1 MNQNTFHP
9 LFLKTK
15 AFLKRNAVY
24 LIGFFVIFIT
34 VWRLRGI
41 HDFAVIPNRGVKL
54 AVYLYFFIG
63 FAAVCFTMAK
73 TKKLH
78 LIFLVATAVLG
89 LGFMLA
95 LPLQLIPDEMVHYM
109 RAYDIADGN
118 FIAAANE
125 TGGVIREFPG
135 NLFLGGNN
143 YQEYFSKIG
152 FQLDFVNTTE
162 NAFTSAALY
171 SPLSYLPQALGIF
184 IARLFTTNSLAIFY
198 TARLFNFAFGTALVY
213 FAIKLIPFGKFTV
226 FTIAL
231 MPMFL
236 HQQISLSADV
246 ITNSLA
252 LFSVALALKI
262 SHEECKHPKRYLA
275 LLSVCLIVMT
285 MCKIVYFLFI
295 LLIFTVPSKL
305 FQNKRNAWIFKFS
318 ILFAALAVNILWFAA
333 SSQYFVEFREG
344 VNIAGQVKFVL
355 SNPITY
361 LWLLLKT
368 FIDSFPTFFSAMIG
382 FMLGPLTINVSP
394 WGYLTYMF
402 VFIIAVCITCD
413 NQRIKKSFKLV
424 QAILFAGTAVLICSA
439 IYAQWNPVKVP
450 YIDGIQGRYFIPI
463 ILPFALFVPQLL
475 PLRKA
480 TEKGDEDA
488 AALTCP
494 AIETTGKHKM
504 LIIFM
509 LFANFIALS
518 DIIVYFC

>member
-1 MNQNTFHP
+1 MNKNTFP
-9 LFLKTK
+9 ELLLRIGDF
-15 AFLKRNAVY
+15 FKRNAVY
-24 LIGFFVIFIT
+24 IVGFFIIFIA
-34 VWRLRGI
+34 VWRLRGTYE
-41 HDFAVIPNRGVKL
+41 FAVTPNRGVKL
-54 AVYLYFFIG
+54 AIYLYFFIG
-63 FAAVCFTMAK
+63 FAAICFTMAK

-78 LIFLVATAVLG
+78 LVFLVMTAVLG

-95 LPLQLIPDEMVHYM
+95 LPLYLIPDEPTHYM

-125 TGGVIREFPG
+125 TGDVIREFPG
-135 NLFLGGNN
+135 NLLIGGSN

-162 NAFTSAALY
+162 NAYTSAALY

-184 IARLFTTNSLAIFY
+184 IARLFTNNSMAIFY
-198 TARLFNFAFGTALVY
+198 TARIFNFAFGTALVY

-295 LLIFTVPSKL
+295 LLIFTVPAKL
-305 FQNKRNAWIFKFS
+305 FKNKKSAYIFKFS
-318 ILFAALAVNILWFAA
+318 ILLAALAVNILWFAV
-333 SSQYFVEFREG
+333 SSQYFVEFQEG

-361 LWLLLKT
+361 LWILLKT
-368 FIDSFPTFFSAMIG
+368 FIDFFPTMFLTMLGAA
-382 FMLGPLTINVSP
+382 LGPLSIGLSQ
-394 WGYLTYMF
+394 WGFLPYVCIL
-402 VFIIAVCITCD
+402 IIAICVICD
-413 NQRIKKSFKLV
+413 NQQIKKSFKLT
-424 QAILFAGTAVLICSA
+424 QFLIFAGTTVLICSA
-439 IYAQWNPVKVP
+439 LYAQWTPVGAAQ
-450 YIDGIQGRYFIPI
+450 INGLQGRYFIPI

-475 PLRKA
+475 PLRRTDA
-480 TEKGDEDA
+480 KGDEDA
-488 AALTCP
+488 LACP
-494 AIETTGKHKM
+494 AIETTGKYKM
-504 LIIFM
+504 LAIFM

>member
-1 MNQNTFHP
+1 MNKNTFHP
-9 LFLKTK
+9 LFLKTE

-24 LIGFFVIFIT
+24 LIGFFVIFIAI
-34 VWRLRGI
+34 WRLRGM
-41 HDFAVIPNRGVKL
+41 HDFAVIPNRGAKL

-89 LGFMLA
+89 IGFMLA
-95 LPLQLIPDEMVHYM
+95 LPLYLIPDEPTHYM

-152 FQLDFVNTTE
+152 LRLDFVNTTE
-162 NAFTSAALY
+162 NPYTSAALY

-184 IARLFTTNSLAIFY
+184 IARLFTTNSMAIFY
-198 TARLFNFAFGTALVY
+198 TARIFNFAFGTSLVY

-285 MCKIVYFLFI
+285 MCKIVYLLFI

-318 ILFAALAVNILWFAA
+318 ILFAALAANILWFAV
-333 SSQYFVEFREG
+333 SSQYFVEFQEG
-344 VNIAGQVKFVL
+344 VNIAEQIKFVL

-361 LWLLLKT
+361 LWILLET
-368 FIDSFPTFFSAMIG
+368 FINLFPTMFLTMLGAA
-382 FMLGPLTINVSP
+382 LGPLSIGLSQ
-394 WGYLTYMF
+394 WGFLPYVCIL
-402 VFIIAVCITCD
+402 IIAICVICD
-413 NQRIKKSFKLV
+413 NQQIKKSFKLT
-424 QAILFAGTAVLICSA
+424 QFLIFAGTTVLICSA
-439 IYAQWNPVKVP
+439 LYAQWTPVGTAQ
-450 YIDGIQGRYFIPI
+450 INGLQGRYFIPV

-475 PLRKA
+475 PLRKT
-480 TEKGDEDA
+480 TEKSDEDA
-488 AALTCP
+488 AALACP

>member
-1 MNQNTFHP
+1 MNKNTFP
-9 LFLKTK
+9 ELLLRIGD
-15 AFLKRNAVY
+15 FLKRNAVY
-24 LIGFFVIFIT
+24 IVGFFIIFIA
-34 VWRLRGI
+34 VWRLRGTYE
-41 HDFAVIPNRGVKL
+41 FAVTPNRGVKL
-54 AVYLYFFIG
+54 AIYLYFFIG
-63 FAAVCFTMAK
+63 FAAICFTMAK

-78 LIFLVATAVLG
+78 LVFLVMTAVLG

-95 LPLQLIPDEMVHYM
+95 LPLYLIPDEPTHYM

-125 TGGVIREFPG
+125 TGDVIREFPG
-135 NLFLGGNN
+135 NLLIGGSN

-162 NAFTSAALY
+162 NAYTSAALY

-184 IARLFTTNSLAIFY
+184 IARLFTNNSMAIFY
-198 TARLFNFAFGTALVY
+198 TARIFNFAFGTALVY

-285 MCKIVYFLFI
+285 MCKIVYLLFI
-295 LLIFTVPSKL
+295 LLIFTVPSNL
-305 FQNKRNAWIFKFS
+305 FHNKRNAWIFKIS
-318 ILFAALAVNILWFAA
+318 ILLAALAVNMVWFAI
-333 SSQYFVEFREG
+333 SSRYFVEFRDG
-344 VNIAGQVKFVL
+344 VNIAEQVKFVL

-382 FMLGPLTINVSP
+382 FMLGPLTIAVSS
-394 WGYLTYMF
+394 WSYLTYMF
-402 VFIIAVCITCD
+402 IFIIAVCITCD
-413 NQRIKKSFKLV
+413 NQRIKKSFKVV

-439 IYAQWNPVKVP
+439 LYAQWNPVGVP

-475 PLRKA
+475 PLKN
-480 TEKGDEDA
+480 TKSTDNA
-488 AALTCP
+488 AELSLP

-504 LIIFM
+504 LVILM
-509 LFANFIALS
+509 LFADFIALS
-518 DIIVYFC
+518 DIICYFC

>member
-1 MNQNTFHP
+1 MNKNTLNQ
-9 LFLKTK
+9 LFLKTGD
-15 AFLKRNAVY
+15 FLKRNAVY
-24 LIGFFVIFIT
+24 LIGFCIIFIA
-34 VWRLRGI
+34 VWRLRGTY
-41 HDFAVIPNRGVKL
+41 DFAVLPNRGAKL

-78 LIFLVATAVLG
+78 LIFLVAAVVLG
-89 LGFMLA
+89 IGFMLA
-95 LPLQLIPDEMVHYM
+95 LPLQLIPDEMTHYM
-109 RAYDIADGN
+109 RAYEIADGN
-118 FIAAANE
+118 FIAAADA
-125 TGGVIREFPG
+125 TGGVVREFPG
-135 NLFLGGNN
+135 NLFIGGSN
-143 YQEYFSKIG
+143 YQEYFAQSG
-152 FQLDFVNTTE
+152 SRLDYINTTE
-162 NAFTSAALY
+162 NPYTSAALY

-184 IARLFTTNSLAIFY
+184 IARLFTDNAMAVFY
-198 TARLFNFAFGTALVY
+198 TARIFNFAFGTALVY

-285 MCKIVYFLFI
+285 MCKIVYLLFI
-295 LLIFTVPSKL
+295 LLIFTVPSGL
-305 FQNKRNAWIFKFS
+305 FQSKRNAWIFKFS
-318 ILFAALAVNILWFAA
+318 ILLAALAANMLWMAV
-333 SSQYFVEFREG
+333 SSRYFVEFRAG
-344 VNIAGQVKFVL
+344 VNITEQIKFVL

-368 FIDSFPTFFSAMIG
+368 FIASFPTFFSAMIG
-382 FMLGPLTINVSP
+382 FMLGPLTIAVSP

-402 VFIIAVCITCD
+402 LFIIAVCITCD

-424 QAILFAGTAVLICSA
+424 QALIFAGTAVLICSA
-439 IYAQWNPVKVP
+439 LYAQWTPVGVP
-450 YIDGIQGRYFIPI
+450 YIEGIQGRYFIPI
-463 ILPFALFVPQLL
+463 ILPFALFLPQLL
-475 PLRKA
+475 PLKN
-480 TEKGDEDA
+480 TEDSGSAE
-488 AALTCP
+488 LSLP

-504 LIIFM
+504 LVILM

-518 DIIVYFC
+518 DIICYFC